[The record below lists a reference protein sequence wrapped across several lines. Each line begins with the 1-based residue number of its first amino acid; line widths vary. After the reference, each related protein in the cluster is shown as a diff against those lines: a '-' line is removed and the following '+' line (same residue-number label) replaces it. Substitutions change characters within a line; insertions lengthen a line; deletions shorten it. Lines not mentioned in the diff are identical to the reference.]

1 MTSNEIVNILE
12 NEIFD
17 GFEVKYKEYQ
27 SIPMGRSLH
36 FTVAPNV
43 SKETVDKQMIE
54 KFGRSF
60 NSFDG
65 IDYLFI
71 VTNGTKLERK

>member
-27 SIPMGRSLH
+27 SVPMGRSLH
-36 FTVAPNV
+36 FTVTPNI

-65 IDYLFI
+65 TDYLFI

>member
-65 IDYLFI
+65 TDYLFI
-71 VTNGTKLERK
+71 VTNGNKLERK

>member
-1 MTSNEIVNILE
+1 
-12 NEIFD
+12 
-17 GFEVKYKEYQ
+17 
-27 SIPMGRSLH
+27 MGRSLH
-36 FTVAPNV
+36 FIVTPNV

-65 IDYLFI
+65 TDYLFI

>member
-12 NEIFD
+12 NKIFD
-17 GFEVKYKEYQ
+17 GFEVKYKKYQ
-27 SIPMGRSLH
+27 NIPMGRSLH
-36 FTVAPNV
+36 FTVTPNV
-43 SKETVDKQMIE
+43 SKEIVDKQMIE

-71 VTNGTKLERK
+71 ITNGTKLERK